1 MQKEYVSIRA
11 LRSMI
16 EEIEFQLR
24 CYCDSLENMIAL
36 LPIINNATELAGL
49 LTVIHN
55 DIKHLIMQIENHFK
69 KTLD

>member
-1 MQKEYVSIRA
+1 MHKEYVSIRA

-24 CYCDSLENMIAL
+24 CYCDSLENMIVL
-36 LPIINNATELAGL
+36 LLIINNATELAGL
-49 LTVIHN
+49 LTIIHN

-69 KTLD
+69 TLD

>member
-1 MQKEYVSIRA
+1 
-11 LRSMI
+11 MI

-24 CYCDSLENMIAL
+24 CYCDSLENMIDL
-36 LPIINNATELAGL
+36 LPIINDATELAGL

-55 DIKHLIMQIENHFK
+55 DIKQLIMQIENHFK

>member
-1 MQKEYVSIRA
+1 
-11 LRSMI
+11 MI

-36 LPIINNATELAGL
+36 LPIINDATELAGL

-55 DIKHLIMQIENHFK
+55 DIKHLIMQIENHLK
-69 KTLD
+69 KT